1 MEEDKDVSHQINA
14 IKFNIMKGCLY
25 FDEIQ
30 KIWYVNWQ
38 NTVELYP
45 SVSLGGRM
53 KLHPD
58 DAEVINVFQMY
69 LGEDKTL
76 NDKEVEYTPIDG
88 YAKLIEPGTNYTLS
102 LYGKIESSIIEW
114 SNDGTKTAGELTR
127 KIIKIIEEK

>member
-1 MEEDKDVSHQINA
+1 
-14 IKFNIMKGCLY
+14 MKGCLY